1 MNNNETAKNE
11 TVEIAEEAFGTADL
25 SKSAKI
31 IAGVGLTV
39 LVGAIAY
46 KYIGK
51 PVIANIKARIESKKA
66 AKEQTSI
73 PTDSDV
79 DEEEI

>member
-1 MNNNETAKNE
+1 MNNNETVKNE
-11 TVEIAEEAFGTADL
+11 TVEIAEEAFDNAGL
-25 SKSAKI
+25 SKSVKI

-39 LVGAIAY
+39 LIGVIAY

-51 PVIANIKARIESKKA
+51 PAITNIKARIESKKA
-66 AKEQTSI
+66 AKEQRSV
-73 PTDSDV
+73 PVDSNV

>member
-25 SKSAKI
+25 SKGAMI

-51 PVIANIKARIESKKA
+51 PVIANIKARLESKKA
-66 AKEQTSI
+66 AKEQTPLLNNSN
-73 PTDSDV
+73 V
-79 DEEEI
+79 DEEEV